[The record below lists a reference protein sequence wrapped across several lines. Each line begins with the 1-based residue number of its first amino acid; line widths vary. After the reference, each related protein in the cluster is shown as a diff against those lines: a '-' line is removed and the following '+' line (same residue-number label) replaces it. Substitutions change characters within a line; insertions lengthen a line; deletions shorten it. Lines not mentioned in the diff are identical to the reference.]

1 MVQPNFLNEKST
13 TNFFKK
19 NAHQHAKNIIYTKNY
34 EMHQKKLELGNHI
47 D

>member
-1 MVQPNFLNEKST
+1 MKKKST

-19 NAHQHAKNIIYTKNY
+19 NAHQHKEHYIY
-34 EMHQKKLELGNHI
+34 EMHQKKNELGNHI